1 MSRSSAAVPASL
13 EAVQRPVEADL
24 ERVVL
29 ELRRILTADLPI
41 ISEVS
46 AHLLQMRGKLLRPTM
61 LLLANQ
67 AAQAED
73 PRAVTLAA
81 VVELIHVATLV
92 HDDSVD
98 HSVLRRGLPTVNHLF
113 SHQISVIMGDYLYS
127 RAVVELAR
135 MRDPDPLEVLARVTN
150 EMTIGEMRQLGAL
163 DRLSY
168 SEREYEAL
176 IGSKTAALFAGACEC
191 GALLASAERRQA
203 LRAFGHAFG
212 MLFQITDDLIDY
224 TESQE
229 MTGKPAGLDLKEHK
243 VTLPL
248 MAALPDMEPS
258 ERAAVEALFAEQEPT
273 DSHIAEVVSLVD
285 RHGGLEYARSRAAGF
300 ATEAERQLAVLP
312 ASTAREAL
320 RAAVAYAVERRR

>member
-1 MSRSSAAVPASL
+1 MSSGPAAAPTSL
-13 EAVQRPVEADL
+13 KAVQRLVEEDL
-24 ERVVL
+24 GRVVV

-41 ISEVS
+41 INDVN

-61 LLLANQ
+61 LLLANR
-67 AAQAED
+67 AAAAPD
-73 PRAVTLAA
+73 PRVVTLAA

-135 MRDPDPLEVLARVTN
+135 LRDPDPLEVLARVTN

-168 SEREYEAL
+168 TEREYDAL

-191 GALLASAERRQA
+191 GALKASADRREA
-203 LRAFGHAFG
+203 LRAFGYAFG

-224 TESQE
+224 TESAE
-229 MTGKPAGLDLKEHK
+229 VTGKPTGLDLKEHK

-248 MAALPDMEPS
+248 MAALPEMTPPA
-258 ERAAVEALFAEQEPT
+258 RAAVEALFAEKEPT
-273 DSHIAEVVSLVD
+273 ASEIAEVVDLVD
-285 RHGGLEYARSRAAGF
+285 RHGGLEYARNRAALF
-300 ATEAERQLAVLP
+300 ATEAERQLELLP
-312 ASTAREAL
+312 PSPARDAL
-320 RAAVAYAVERRR
+320 RAAVAYTVERRR

>member
-1 MSRSSAAVPASL
+1 MSRSPAAVPASL

-24 ERVVL
+24 GRVVL

-113 SHQISVIMGDYLYS
+113 SHQVSVIMGDYLYS

-168 SEREYEAL
+168 SEREYDAL

-191 GALLASAERRQA
+191 GALRAAAERRHA
-203 LRAFGHAFG
+203 LRAFGYAFG

-229 MTGKPAGLDLKEHK
+229 VTGKPAGLDLKEHK

-248 MAALPDMEPS
+248 MAALVEMGPS
-258 ERAAVEALFAEQEPT
+258 ERAAVEALFAEQVPT
-273 DSHIAEVVSLVD
+273 ASHIEEVVRLVD
-285 RHGGLEYARSRAAGF
+285 RHGGLEYARGRAAGF